1 VLETAT
7 AAPPDAGEVVQQ
19 AARRRVVAVISHPDA
34 GKSTLTEALLLHAR
48 AIGRAGATHGKA
60 GRKATVSDW
69 MSMEQQRGI
78 SISSAAMQ
86 FEHDGVV
93 VNLVDTPG
101 HADFSEDTYR
111 VLAAVDSVIMLVDAA
126 KGLETQTM
134 KLFDVC
140 RRRKLPVITMIN
152 KWDRPGL
159 DALDLMDEIETR
171 TGLVPTPLTWP
182 VGVAGDFAGLVD
194 RRTGQLARFTRTA
207 GGATIAEEHLVEPE
221 GAEALV
227 GPRWAAA
234 QDEVALLESH
244 DQELFLAAATTPVL
258 FGAAVL
264 NIGIG
269 RLLDVIVEHG
279 PAAEARRDTA
289 GQARPVDEP
298 FSGFVFKVQSGM
310 NAAHR
315 DRIAFIRVCSGVF
328 ERGMT
333 LTHQPTGRPFATKY
347 AHQFFGRER
356 ETVDLAWPGDVV
368 GLVNANALRP
378 GDTLYLDHAVEFPPI
393 PRFAPE
399 HFQVVNA
406 RDTSKHKQ
414 FHKGLSQLDRE
425 GVIQLLTSQLRGPQ
439 QPILG
444 AVGQMQYEVVADRMT
459 HEFNCPVSLEP
470 TSNPAFA
477 SGGPMA
483 TVYGLHEI
491 ELRPEVDPEEY
502 EQWFADEVVDQQL
515 LPGWKAALLRADRGP
530 RAGKYLM
537 VFEVESEEARDQYFP
552 AEGQQSEEFVRY
564 LAEHPEIAALWERA
578 QSYEAEDVTTDYV
591 VVAS

>member
-1 VLETAT
+1 MLETLT
-7 AAPPDAGEVVQQ
+7 APAAADEVAEQ
-19 AARRRVVAVISHPDA
+19 AARRRTVAVISHPDA
-34 GKSTLTEALLLHAR
+34 GKSTLTEALLLHAH

-69 MSMEQQRGI
+69 MAMEQQRGI
-78 SISSAAMQ
+78 SISSAAVQ
-86 FEHDGVV
+86 FEHEGTV

-126 KGLETQTM
+126 KGLEAQTM
-134 KLFDVC
+134 KLFEVC
-140 RRRKLPVITMIN
+140 RRRGLPVITMIN

-159 DALDLMDEIETR
+159 EALALMDEIEQR

-194 RRTGQLARFTRTA
+194 RRTDQLVRFARTA
-207 GGATIAEEHLVEPE
+207 GGATIAAEELVDAD
-221 GAEALV
+221 GAEELV
-227 GPRWAAA
+227 GERWATAV
-234 QDEVALLESH
+234 DEINLLEMEGQVH

-264 NIGIG
+264 NIGIR
-269 RLLDVIVEHG
+269 RLLDVIVGHA
-279 PAAEARRDTA
+279 PAAH
-289 GQARPVDEP
+289 ARPDVAGEPRAVDTP

-333 LTHQPTGRPFATKY
+333 LTHEPSGRPFATKY

-378 GDTLYLDHAVEFPPI
+378 GDTLYLDQTVRFPPI

-399 HFQVVNA
+399 HFQAVSA

-414 FHKGLSQLDRE
+414 FHRGLSQLDRE
-425 GVIQLLTSQLRGPQ
+425 GVIQVLTSPLRGPQ

-444 AVGQMQYEVVADRMT
+444 AVGQMQYEVVVDRMAQ
-459 HEFNCPVSLEP
+459 EFNCPVVLEP
-470 TSNPAFA
+470 LPHTLA
-477 SGGPMA
+477 
-483 TVYGLHEI
+483 
-491 ELRPEVDPEEY
+491 
-502 EQWFADEVVDQQL
+502 QL
-515 LPGWKAALLRADRGP
+515 TTAAALDELAGVTGVEVAAAADGSTIALFPNAWRLRSVR
-530 RAGKYLM
+530 
-537 VFEVESEEARDQYFP
+537 RD
-552 AEGQQSEEFVRY
+552 
-564 LAEHPEIAALWERA
+564 HPDLPL
-578 QSYEAEDVTTDYV
+578 SGLGVDED
-591 VVAS
+591 

>member
-1 VLETAT
+1 MLHTPAT
-7 AAPPDAGEVVQQ
+7 DHAAPETRPALTGSDQVAQEAG
-19 AARRRVVAVISHPDA
+19 RRRVVAVISHPDA

-69 MSMEQQRGI
+69 MTMEQQRGI
-78 SISSAAMQ
+78 SISSAAVQ

-126 KGLETQTM
+126 KGLEAQTM
-134 KLFDVC
+134 KLFEVC
-140 RRRKLPVITMIN
+140 RRRRLPVITMIN

-159 DALDLMDEIETR
+159 DALALMDEIEQR

-182 VGVAGDFAGLVD
+182 VGISGDFAGLVE
-194 RRTGQLARFTRTA
+194 RSTGQLAHFTRTA
-207 GGATIAEEHLVEPE
+207 GGATIAAEHLVDPD
-221 GAEALV
+221 GAEAVV
-227 GPRWAAA
+227 GDRWAAA
-234 QDEVALLESH
+234 IDEVELLDHH

-269 RLLDVIVEHG
+269 RLLDVIVDHS
-279 PAAEARRDTA
+279 PAAEARPDTE
-289 GQARPVDEP
+289 GTPRPVVEP

-315 DRIAFIRVCSGVF
+315 DRIAFIRVCSGTF

-333 LTHQPTGRPFATKY
+333 LTHEPTGRPFATKY

-368 GLVNANALRP
+368 GLVNANALNP
-378 GDTLYLDHAVEFPPI
+378 GDTLYLEHPVQFPPI

-399 HFQVVNA
+399 FFQVVNA

-414 FHKGLSQLDRE
+414 FHRGLLQLDRE

-444 AVGQMQYEVVADRMT
+444 AVGQMQYEVVSDRMT

-470 TSNPAFA
+470 LAHTLAQLTTPAAVDVLGSESNVEV
-477 SGGPMA
+477 A
-483 TVYGLHEI
+483 TRSDGATI
-491 ELRPEVDPEEY
+491 
-502 EQWFADEVVDQQL
+502 
-515 LPGWKAALLRADRGP
+515 AL
-530 RAGKYLM
+530 
-537 VFEVESEEARDQYFP
+537 FP
-552 AEGQQSEEFVRY
+552 NTWRLGTVKRN
-564 LAEHPEIAALWERA
+564 HPELALT
-578 QSYEAEDVTTDYV
+578 SLGVDTD
-591 VVAS
+591 